1 MKDQIVE
8 QVIQKYEG
16 RSSVGIKKYGT
27 TLEKN
32 NTDNYLIHLQ
42 QELMDATLYI
52 EKKMTLDKQIIDPL
66 LKRNESLLF
75 SSAATFNHEGKLSYM
90 NLTLVTMFRAV
101 SCFVAIQSTFLSLWK
116 VINHKE
122 YPAANVDIPSCLDL
136 STIEYGLSF
145 QSFNTLSWKGNKLKW
160 GFQLCPNN

>member
-52 EKKMTLDKQIIDPL
+52 EKKMTLEMQIID
-66 LKRNESLLF
+66 
-75 SSAATFNHEGKLSYM
+75 
-90 NLTLVTMFRAV
+90 LV
-101 SCFVAIQSTFLSLWK
+101 
-116 VINHKE
+116 
-122 YPAANVDIPSCLDL
+122 
-136 STIEYGLSF
+136 
-145 QSFNTLSWKGNKLKW
+145 NKY
-160 GFQLCPNN
+160 PNNTDLGMAIRNLVS

>member
-8 QVIQKYEG
+8 QVVQKYEG

-52 EKKMTLDKQIIDPL
+52 EKKITLDKQII
-66 LKRNESLLF
+66 E
-75 SSAATFNHEGKLSYM
+75 
-90 NLTLVTMFRAV
+90 LV
-101 SCFVAIQSTFLSLWK
+101 K
-116 VINHKE
+116 K
-122 YPAANVDIPSCLDL
+122 Y
-136 STIEYGLSF
+136 
-145 QSFNTLSWKGNKLKW
+145 
-160 GFQLCPNN
+160 PNNTDLGMAIRNLVS

>member
-8 QVIQKYEG
+8 QVVQKYEG

-52 EKKMTLDKQIIDPL
+52 EKKMTLDKQII
-66 LKRNESLLF
+66 E
-75 SSAATFNHEGKLSYM
+75 
-90 NLTLVTMFRAV
+90 LV
-101 SCFVAIQSTFLSLWK
+101 
-116 VINHKE
+116 
-122 YPAANVDIPSCLDL
+122 
-136 STIEYGLSF
+136 
-145 QSFNTLSWKGNKLKW
+145 NKY
-160 GFQLCPNN
+160 PNNTDLGMAIRNLVS

>member
-8 QVIQKYEG
+8 QVVRKYEG

-52 EKKMTLDKQIIDPL
+52 EKKMTLEMQIID
-66 LKRNESLLF
+66 
-75 SSAATFNHEGKLSYM
+75 
-90 NLTLVTMFRAV
+90 LV
-101 SCFVAIQSTFLSLWK
+101 
-116 VINHKE
+116 
-122 YPAANVDIPSCLDL
+122 
-136 STIEYGLSF
+136 
-145 QSFNTLSWKGNKLKW
+145 NKY
-160 GFQLCPNN
+160 PNNTDLGIAIRNLVS

>member
-8 QVIQKYEG
+8 QVVQKYEG

-52 EKKMTLDKQIIDPL
+52 EKKMTLEMQIID
-66 LKRNESLLF
+66 
-75 SSAATFNHEGKLSYM
+75 
-90 NLTLVTMFRAV
+90 LV
-101 SCFVAIQSTFLSLWK
+101 K
-116 VINHKE
+116 K
-122 YPAANVDIPSCLDL
+122 Y
-136 STIEYGLSF
+136 
-145 QSFNTLSWKGNKLKW
+145 
-160 GFQLCPNN
+160 PNNTDLGMAIRNLVS

>member
-52 EKKMTLDKQIIDPL
+52 EKKMTLDKQIID
-66 LKRNESLLF
+66 
-75 SSAATFNHEGKLSYM
+75 
-90 NLTLVTMFRAV
+90 LV
-101 SCFVAIQSTFLSLWK
+101 K
-116 VINHKE
+116 K
-122 YPAANVDIPSCLDL
+122 Y
-136 STIEYGLSF
+136 
-145 QSFNTLSWKGNKLKW
+145 
-160 GFQLCPNN
+160 PNNFDLGAAIRSLVS

>member
-8 QVIQKYEG
+8 QVVQKYEG

-52 EKKMTLDKQIIDPL
+52 EKKITLDKQII
-66 LKRNESLLF
+66 E
-75 SSAATFNHEGKLSYM
+75 
-90 NLTLVTMFRAV
+90 LV
-101 SCFVAIQSTFLSLWK
+101 
-116 VINHKE
+116 
-122 YPAANVDIPSCLDL
+122 
-136 STIEYGLSF
+136 
-145 QSFNTLSWKGNKLKW
+145 NKY
-160 GFQLCPNN
+160 PNNFDLGAAIRNLVS

>member
-8 QVIQKYEG
+8 QVVQKYEG

-52 EKKMTLDKQIIDPL
+52 EKKMTLDKQIID
-66 LKRNESLLF
+66 
-75 SSAATFNHEGKLSYM
+75 
-90 NLTLVTMFRAV
+90 LV
-101 SCFVAIQSTFLSLWK
+101 
-116 VINHKE
+116 
-122 YPAANVDIPSCLDL
+122 
-136 STIEYGLSF
+136 
-145 QSFNTLSWKGNKLKW
+145 NKY
-160 GFQLCPNN
+160 PNNFDLGAAIRNLVS

>member
-8 QVIQKYEG
+8 QVVQKYEG

-52 EKKMTLDKQIIDPL
+52 EKKMTLDKQII
-66 LKRNESLLF
+66 E
-75 SSAATFNHEGKLSYM
+75 
-90 NLTLVTMFRAV
+90 LV
-101 SCFVAIQSTFLSLWK
+101 K
-116 VINHKE
+116 K
-122 YPAANVDIPSCLDL
+122 Y
-136 STIEYGLSF
+136 
-145 QSFNTLSWKGNKLKW
+145 
-160 GFQLCPNN
+160 PNNFDLGAAIRNLVS

>member
-52 EKKMTLDKQIIDPL
+52 EKKMTLDKQIID
-66 LKRNESLLF
+66 
-75 SSAATFNHEGKLSYM
+75 
-90 NLTLVTMFRAV
+90 LV
-101 SCFVAIQSTFLSLWK
+101 K
-116 VINHKE
+116 K
-122 YPAANVDIPSCLDL
+122 Y
-136 STIEYGLSF
+136 
-145 QSFNTLSWKGNKLKW
+145 
-160 GFQLCPNN
+160 PNNFDLGAAIRNLVS

>member
-8 QVIQKYEG
+8 QVVQKYEG

-52 EKKMTLDKQIIDPL
+52 EKKMTLDKQIID
-66 LKRNESLLF
+66 
-75 SSAATFNHEGKLSYM
+75 
-90 NLTLVTMFRAV
+90 LVKKYPNNFDLG
-101 SCFVAIQSTFLSLWK
+101 VAIRNLVS
-116 VINHKE
+116 
-122 YPAANVDIPSCLDL
+122 
-136 STIEYGLSF
+136 
-145 QSFNTLSWKGNKLKW
+145 
-160 GFQLCPNN
+160 

>member
-8 QVIQKYEG
+8 QVVQKYEG

-52 EKKMTLDKQIIDPL
+52 EKKITLDKQIID
-66 LKRNESLLF
+66 
-75 SSAATFNHEGKLSYM
+75 
-90 NLTLVTMFRAV
+90 LV
-101 SCFVAIQSTFLSLWK
+101 
-116 VINHKE
+116 
-122 YPAANVDIPSCLDL
+122 
-136 STIEYGLSF
+136 
-145 QSFNTLSWKGNKLKW
+145 NKY
-160 GFQLCPNN
+160 PNNFDLGAAIRNLVS

>member
-8 QVIQKYEG
+8 QVVQKYEG

-52 EKKMTLDKQIIDPL
+52 EKKITLDKQII
-66 LKRNESLLF
+66 E
-75 SSAATFNHEGKLSYM
+75 
-90 NLTLVTMFRAV
+90 LV
-101 SCFVAIQSTFLSLWK
+101 K
-116 VINHKE
+116 K
-122 YPAANVDIPSCLDL
+122 Y
-136 STIEYGLSF
+136 
-145 QSFNTLSWKGNKLKW
+145 
-160 GFQLCPNN
+160 PNNFDLGAAIRNLVS

>member
-8 QVIQKYEG
+8 QVVQKYEG

-52 EKKMTLDKQIIDPL
+52 EKKMTLDKQIID
-66 LKRNESLLF
+66 
-75 SSAATFNHEGKLSYM
+75 
-90 NLTLVTMFRAV
+90 LV
-101 SCFVAIQSTFLSLWK
+101 K
-116 VINHKE
+116 K
-122 YPAANVDIPSCLDL
+122 Y
-136 STIEYGLSF
+136 
-145 QSFNTLSWKGNKLKW
+145 
-160 GFQLCPNN
+160 PNNFDLGAAIRNLVS

>member
-8 QVIQKYEG
+8 QVVQKYEG

-52 EKKMTLDKQIIDPL
+52 EKKMTLEMQIID
-66 LKRNESLLF
+66 
-75 SSAATFNHEGKLSYM
+75 
-90 NLTLVTMFRAV
+90 LV
-101 SCFVAIQSTFLSLWK
+101 
-116 VINHKE
+116 
-122 YPAANVDIPSCLDL
+122 
-136 STIEYGLSF
+136 
-145 QSFNTLSWKGNKLKW
+145 NKY
-160 GFQLCPNN
+160 PNNTDLGMAIRNLVS